1 MTICKPCHHFPGY
14 YFGFEY
20 SDVTCPFCLSE
31 AHAAKLETALK
42 EILRVVRRDRNG
54 SAYVMKLAIDALPPE
69 TIKGV
74 ADAPMW
80 IDDDQGN
87 VVKVT
92 AYDAKEAKQ

>member
-1 MTICKPCHHFPGY
+1 MTICKPCPHFPGY

-31 AHAAKLETALK
+31 ARVDKLEAALK
-42 EILRVVRRDRNG
+42 EILRVTRRDRNG
-54 SAYVMKLAIDALPPE
+54 SAYVMKLAIDALAVPE
-69 TIKGV
+69 TFKGV
-74 ADAPMW
+74 TDAPMW

-92 AYDAKEAKQ
+92 ASDRSAE